1 MPAIDIDSVS
11 HGTQKRVYE
20 AIYAKVLAPD
30 NEIAMPSLEM
40 MTDKTKKLF
49 GILFS

>member
-11 HGTQKRVYE
+11 HGTQKRVY
-20 AIYAKVLAPD
+20 AKILAQD
-30 NEIAMPSLEM
+30 HEIAIPSAEM

-49 GILFS
+49 EILFS